1 MAEPSGQ
8 QQSYLGVAIAFFAI
22 AVSMGLTM
30 HNWTVALP
38 FGVLAVVFFFLG
50 RRPAPDEHDEGN
62 SDGTS

>member
-1 MAEPSGQ
+1 MAESSGQ
-8 QQSYLGVAIAFFAI
+8 QQSYLGGPLAFFAI

-30 HNWTVALP
+30 QNWAVALP

-50 RRPAPDEHDEGN
+50 RRPTPDEDDEGN

>member
-38 FGVLAVVFFFLG
+38 FGVLAVFFFFLG
-50 RRPAPDEHDEGN
+50 RRPAPDEDDDDN

>member
-1 MAEPSGQ
+1 MAESSGQ

-22 AVSMGLTM
+22 AVSMWLTM
-30 HNWTVALP
+30 HNWAVALP

-50 RRPAPDEHDEGN
+50 RRPTPDEDEGN